1 MNITKKLNKKYKN
14 YHEKNHPHPAIYGSN
29 YRHRFSVSF
38 NSRRYHARKFANSVN
53 AIFVD
58 LCVADFNTGEGMNE
72 HETRMKITKVLIDSG
87 LSISKQMEVIN
98 HIKSTLKSIK
108 IDCAPKQSKLF

>member
-1 MNITKKLNKKYKN
+1 
-14 YHEKNHPHPAIYGSN
+14 
-29 YRHRFSVSF
+29 
-38 NSRRYHARKFANSVN
+38 
-53 AIFVD
+53 VD
-58 LCVADFNTGEGMNE
+58 LCGADFNEGEVMNE

-87 LSISKQMEVIN
+87 LSISKQIEVLN